1 MRALIIRTGIALAV
15 LLAGAPAIPGAVLG
29 AAVNNAELSAFLL
42 GVGVGA
48 IVQVVR
54 QIIPGV
60 RRPTSATLDPVTLAG
75 VAVGLVTMYSTGLL
89 VPA

>member
-1 MRALIIRTGIALAV
+1 VLH
-15 LLAGAPAIPGAVLG
+15 LLALGLLTGAPAIPGAVLG

-42 GVGVGA
+42 GA

-60 RRPTSATLDPVTLAG
+60 RRPTSATLHPVTLAG
-75 VAVGLVTMYSTGLL
+75 VAVGLVIMYSTGLL

>member
-1 MRALIIRTGIALAV
+1 VLH
-15 LLAGAPAIPGAVLG
+15 LLALGLLTGAPAIPGAVLG

-42 GVGVGA
+42 GA
-48 IVQVVR
+48 IVHVVR

-60 RRPTSATLDPVTLAG
+60 RRPTSATLHPVTLAG
-75 VAVGLVTMYSTGLL
+75 VAVGLVIMYSTGLL